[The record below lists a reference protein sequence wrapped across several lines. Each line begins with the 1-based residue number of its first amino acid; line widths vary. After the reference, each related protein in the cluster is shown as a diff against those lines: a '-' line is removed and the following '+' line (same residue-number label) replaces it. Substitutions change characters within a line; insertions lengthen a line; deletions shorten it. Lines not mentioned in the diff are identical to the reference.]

1 MIQEMLD
8 DDTLRLYVMC
18 DAGEFPDTRGS
29 VQKFQQLSCNLSI
42 TVYGPADDF
51 DEMGNWLQAYNVYLQ
66 DPLMCHLN
74 TRYCNPHKLSFNSVE
89 CCIMVSEIVS
99 HGSKHI
105 DLQDITEPVD
115 MLDMLNSRCDLEE
128 AKQPVVITAELKRH
142 QKQAL
147 TFMLRR
153 ERGWGFLDG
162 QSDIW
167 SVADKSQGR
176 SFVNMISGCHQD
188 EEPPQFYGGIIA
200 DPMGL
205 GKTLTMIA
213 LIATDLEDENYA
225 LGLQTAL
232 SHNEETH
239 IGATLIIVPP
249 PLIGSWEEQLSDHVS
264 NGGLEYRRHH
274 GKSRLNS
281 HEVSRDGVN
290 VVLTTYHMVS
300 TEWKAGHGTQTSPL
314 FTVRWRRIVLD
325 EAHYI
330 RNENSRMARAVCGLD
345 AVSRWAVT
353 GTPIQNRLSDLA
365 AIVKFIRAHPYTDTR
380 QFEADLSQ
388 LWKSG
393 EDEKAAQRLRNL
405 SACLILRRP
414 KGTINLPRRHD
425 KLCPVDFAR
434 EERAVYDEMRDRA
447 IARIEEAMLQDSRL
461 ETSNISMYHNALQQI
476 ESLRLFCNLGLGYHR
491 RHEKVTQYATEG
503 HQDWTVH
510 AQQLFN
516 LQWQKGPVVCLGCS
530 STLEVDET
538 LVGHPEACTQASP
551 RYSRCLQFS
560 CGDCVRKS
568 NQAGRTLS
576 CGHEPACPA
585 APVSVSNRA
594 LEELPTFT
602 PNETMSESG
611 LPSKIK
617 SLIADL
623 ERQPP
628 DVKRLTLT
636 VASRVYLMEPHWNP
650 NLEEQALAR
659 VHRIGQTREVTT
671 VRLYMRDSFEEQV
684 MEVQKTKK
692 QLAGLLLSPH
702 DGGQSDDSLSG
713 LQVSD
718 PGGKREREYG
728 TIYWCCGITNA
739 LQKLRSLL

>member
-1 MIQEMLD
+1 MTKTKWSVLVWRGLPQTGVPFPVKLESGYKFTGADTPSVNGLLNSDHGYNQMIQEMLD

-18 DAGEFPDTRGS
+18 DAGELSGTRGS
-29 VQKFQQLSCNLSI
+29 AQKFQQLSCSLSI

-51 DEMGNWLQAYNVYLQ
+51 DEIGNWFQAYNVYLQ
-66 DPLMCHLN
+66 DPLICHLD

-99 HGSKHI
+99 SASKHI
-105 DLQDITEPVD
+105 ELQDITEPVD

-167 SVADKSQGR
+167 SVADNSQRR
-176 SFVNMISGCHQD
+176 SFVNMISGCHQY

-213 LIATDLEDENYA
+213 LVATDLEDENNA
-225 LGLQTAL
+225 LGFQTAL
-232 SHNEETH
+232 GHNEETH

-249 PLIGSWEEQLSDHVS
+249 PLIFIGSWEEQLSGHVS
-264 NGGLEYRRHH
+264 KGGLEYRRHH
-274 GKSRLNS
+274 GKSRLDS
-281 HEVSRDGVN
+281 HEVSRDRVN
-290 VVLTTYHMVS
+290 VVLTTYHTVS
-300 TEWKAGHGTQTSPL
+300 TEWRAGHGTQTSPL

-330 RNENSRMARAVCGLD
+330 RNENSRMARAVCALD

-353 GTPIQNRLSDLA
+353 GTPIQNRLTDLA

-380 QFEADLSQ
+380 H
-388 LWKSG
+388 
-393 EDEKAAQRLRNL
+393 EKAAQRLRNL

-425 KLCPVDFAR
+425 KLCPVDFTR

-461 ETSNISMYHNALQQI
+461 EASNISMYHNALQQI

-491 RHEKVTQYATEG
+491 RHEKVTRYATEG
-503 HQDWTVH
+503 YQDWAVH

-516 LQWQKGPVVCLGCS
+516 LQWQKGPIVCLGCS

-538 LVGHPEACTQASP
+538 LAGHSEACKQAGP
-551 RYSRCLQFS
+551 RHSRCLQFS

-568 NQAGRTLS
+568 NRAGRTLL
-576 CGHEPACPA
+576 CGHEPACPV

-602 PNETMSESG
+602 PNEAASESG
-611 LPSKIK
+611 LPSKVK

-623 ERQPP
+623 ERQPS
-628 DVKRLTLT
+628 DVKSIVFSTWKMTLDVIERALRKAGMTSVRFDGGVSQKDRQPLVEKFRKDPGVSVMLLTLSCGA
-636 VASRVYLMEPHWNP
+636 VGCGLV
-650 NLEEQALAR
+650 
-659 VHRIGQTREVTT
+659 
-671 VRLYMRDSFEEQV
+671 VRNV
-684 MEVQKTKK
+684 
-692 QLAGLLLSPH
+692 
-702 DGGQSDDSLSG
+702 
-713 LQVSD
+713 
-718 PGGKREREYG
+718 
-728 TIYWCCGITNA
+728 
-739 LQKLRSLL
+739 LRSH